1 MNYQRYEFHMHVEVN
16 EDKGQKYYHIK
27 RFGRARKKVKNS
39 LKNNFPAVTDI
50 NKFEDLIS
58 FNIKLDDFVTLE
70 IFLKIHFSVMT
81 LEDELKLYD

>member
-1 MNYQRYEFHMHVEVN
+1 MEEL
-16 EDKGQKYYHIK
+16 G
-27 RFGRARKKVKNS
+27 KKVKNS
-39 LKNNFPAVTDI
+39 LKKNFPAVTDI

-70 IFLKIHFSVMT
+70 IFFKIHFSIMT